1 MDNDFEKRLRN
12 SKNNINE
19 SLKNNP
25 QYIYEY
31 CKKDSYKEKK
41 RKLKWNLVVKYS
53 MAVLMVTF
61 LMIIV
66 FNTTTV
72 DTENNYN
79 RYNSYI
85 KENRYKL
92 YYNMKS
98 YNEVNQL
105 FYNYNEENV
114 NNIIFDL
121 EENNKNMPSND
132 NNTIETADIV
142 KRKGDYLYYI
152 PKTSNIENKV
162 EEKLYVLNIKE
173 QVEIVKVFNYKHA
186 KDIEMN
192 KDLYVTDKYLILHT
206 IIKNSSNAKYGKSK
220 FTIFDIN
227 SYNIVKELLVPSA
240 EATVN
245 VNGNDVYIIAKYD
258 NFTESFECPSYY
270 IDGKEVAKDVKDIL
284 WCNGLG
290 MDASFYLMIFKISV
304 LDDIK
309 IEDYVYLLSNINNIY
324 MTNNYIYL
332 FKNVLSQTKTNNN
345 VLQTINT
352 DCVIIDINNS
362 MLPKDLITIS
372 GECNSFSNIYEIDNY
387 LYIASVSTYNIGTIV
402 NNKFINDT
410 TEYSSYLTIYG
421 SLSENDPA
429 IVKVSQTE
437 INANIESVIFEKEKA
452 LVITDKDIRMYQL
465 VGSKFKCKEK
475 EAINFKEGSF
485 KKVYKDK
492 YIIEVDVKNINN
504 SSNYFDF
511 ITVYDIN
518 NFKIKEFDEI
528 INYKSNIFTK
538 FGSIKPER
546 SFMIDVKNDVFG
558 FDTIGQLSLNGNI
571 EYFSNYVIFKLDI
584 ENDKI
589 ELLKEITISN
599 NDLSVQEH
607 SQLEKMITID
617 DKYYLFGLN
626 QIRVYSLKDKK
637 LSIVQTINISE

>member
-31 CKKDSYKEKK
+31 CKKGSYKEKK

-372 GECNSFSNIYEIDNY
+372 GKCDNFSNIYEINNY

-511 ITVYDIN
+511 IIVYDIN
-518 NFKIKEFDEI
+518 NFKIKEFDES

-558 FDTIGQLSLNGNI
+558 FDTIGQISLNGNI